1 LINRELR
8 RHKAVNL
15 FWSIQLGMRLE
26 KNNNV
31 SIRKASLLE
40 LNGVKKACTVTKK
53 AILDIFNEG
62 VKLGMKDTCN

>member
-1 LINRELR
+1 
-8 RHKAVNL
+8 
-15 FWSIQLGMRLE
+15 MRLE